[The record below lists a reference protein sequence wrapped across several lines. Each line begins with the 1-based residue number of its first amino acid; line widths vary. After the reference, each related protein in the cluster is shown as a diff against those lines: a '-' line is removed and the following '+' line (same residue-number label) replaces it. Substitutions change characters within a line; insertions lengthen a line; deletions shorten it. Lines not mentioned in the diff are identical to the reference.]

1 MERPLNS
8 TAKMG
13 GIVDLSKARCVP
25 TATEFGP
32 KRRDYFLRQV
42 ITHFE
47 AHVIPGK
54 KVLNIQ

>member
-32 KRRDYFLRQV
+32 KRRDYIGISDQD
-42 ITHFE
+42 
-47 AHVIPGK
+47 
-54 KVLNIQ
+54 LNGGGPNGETLELDS